1 MITSAKETAM
11 GKTMCP
17 GQDRAFWKPGDIFEV
32 TCSQCGHE
40 VEFFKD
46 DASRR
51 CGRCGA
57 KVANPKLNL
66 GCAQWCEHAVE
77 CLGYDPKQG
86 PQAEGEHTSLVDRL
100 VEAVG
105 RDLGQ
110 DPLER
115 GLAVLD
121 WTKRLMADEGGDP
134 KLILAAAV
142 LSGADPSQAETLL
155 KSVGVDQFEAED
167 IAALLAADR
176 PADTIESRVLADARR
191 LAQGET
197 PEAGGWLTQRGAS
210 LAQAPAG

>member
-1 MITSAKETAM
+1 M

-17 GQDRAFWKPGDIFEV
+17 GQDTAFWKPGDIFEV

-86 PQAEGEHTSLVDRL
+86 PQAEGEHTSLVDLL
-100 VEAVG
+100 VEEVG
-105 RDLGQ
+105 RELGQ
-110 DPLER
+110 EQLER

-121 WTKRLMADEGGDP
+121 WAKRLMADEGGDP

-142 LSGADPSQAETLL
+142 LSGADISQAGPML
-155 KSVGVDQFEAED
+155 KAAGVDQFTAED
-167 IAALLAADR
+167 ITALLGGDG
-176 PADTIESRVLADARR
+176 PADSVESRVLADARR
-191 LAQGET
+191 LAQGEP
-197 PEAGGWLTQRGAS
+197 PETGGWRTQRGAS
-210 LAQAPAG
+210 LAQAPLG